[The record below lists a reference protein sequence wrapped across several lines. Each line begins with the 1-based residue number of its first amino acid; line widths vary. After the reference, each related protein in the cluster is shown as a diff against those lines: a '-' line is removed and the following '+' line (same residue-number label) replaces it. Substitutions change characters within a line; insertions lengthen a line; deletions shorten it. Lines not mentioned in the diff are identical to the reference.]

1 MFTKRAVAGA
11 FIGRLNRDR
20 EDVRF
25 ECEKRLDL
33 AMKSCTAIP
42 RNDPHV
48 VLLSTINRVSV
59 LLPATLLL
67 AEIWQFTRDRL
78 EGEPSMWRIRTLRSS

>member
-33 AMKSCTAIP
+33 AMKSCTTTP
-42 RNDPHV
+42 RNEPHIA
-48 VLLSTINRVSV
+48 LFSMINCV
-59 LLPATLLL
+59 
-67 AEIWQFTRDRL
+67 
-78 EGEPSMWRIRTLRSS
+78 EPPGT